1 MSRSATGMTLAG
13 LGLAAVLLISVN
25 ALSGRLLGGDTLDL
39 TDQHLY
45 TLSDGTK
52 SILAK
57 IDEPITLKLFYSKQ
71 LGEQVPSF
79 GVYAQRVRELLQEY
93 AARAHGKIDLQILD
107 PQPYSEIEDQAT
119 AAGLQ
124 GVPLDDGGEQ
134 VYFGLAGSNSTD
146 DKQTVAFFQPER
158 ERFLEYDLTKLIQQ
172 LAFPKKQVVG
182 LVSSLSLDGDPMAR
196 MQGQPTQSQVVLDQI
211 RQGYDVHD
219 IGTGFDKVP
228 DDVDLLMIVQPQ
240 HLAPKTEYAIDQFVM
255 KGGHALVFADPN
267 SEFAQAHPSMMA
279 PQAGPSAASFD
290 RLLKAWGV
298 ELVPGKIVGDRLAA
312 RRVNAGTGTHV
323 QAAEYLAWLNLKG
336 DAINHDDPITG
347 QLGQLNFATAGAL
360 QPIKDAKTRFEWLV
374 QSSDQSELIDTAKV
388 QGLPDVLGLLSDFKP
403 TGQRYTLAARITGPA
418 DTAFPDG
425 KPVEAVPATDAKPG
439 DPPKPPEPPKF
450 EVDPNEIK
458 TAKEPIN
465 VIVVADSDL
474 LDDRFWVQVQDF
486 FGQRAATPTA
496 NNADFVQN
504 AVDSLAGTG
513 DLIGLRSRGS
523 AVRPFTV
530 VDNLQRQAEDNY
542 RAKEKELQDKL
553 RETQAKLGELRTSK
567 GPDGKDVPLTADQQ
581 QSINDLSATIIQT
594 RSQLRQVQLALRQDI
609 DRLKNKLVA
618 FDVVLVPLVLCM
630 LALIV
635 GLVRA
640 QRRKRR
646 TAAV

>member
-1 MSRSATGMTLAG
+1 MTLAG
-13 LGLAAVLLISVN
+13 LGLAAVLLVSVN
-25 ALSGRLLGGDTLDL
+25 ALSGKLLGGDTVDL

-52 SILAK
+52 AVLAK

-107 PQPYSEIEDQAT
+107 PQPYSEVEDQAT

-146 DKQTVAFFQPER
+146 DKQTVAFFQPDR

-172 LAFPKKQVVG
+172 LAFPKKKVIG
-182 LVSSLSLDGDPMAR
+182 LVSSLALDGDPMAR
-196 MQGQPTQSQVVLDQI
+196 MQGQPVQGQVVLDQL
-211 RQGYDVHD
+211 RQGFDVHD
-219 IGTGFDKVP
+219 IGVGFDTVP
-228 DDVDLLMIVQPQ
+228 NDVDLLMIVQPQ
-240 HLAPKTEYAIDQFVM
+240 NLPAKTEYAIDQFVM

-267 SEFAQAHPSMMA
+267 SEFAQAHPSMMS
-279 PQAGPSAASFD
+279 PQGGPSAASFD

-298 ELVPGKIVGDRLAA
+298 ELVPGKVVGDRLAA

-336 DAINHDDPITG
+336 DALNLDDPVTG
-347 QLGQLNFATAGAL
+347 LLGQLNFATAGAL
-360 QPIKDAKTRFEWLV
+360 QPVAGAKTKLEWLV
-374 QSSDQSELIDTAKV
+374 RSSAQSELIDASKL
-388 QGLPDVLGLLSDFKP
+388 QGLPDVLGLLQGFKA
-403 TGQRYTLAARITGPA
+403 TGERYTLAARITGPA

-425 KPVEAVPATDAKPG
+425 RPVDPAADATKPQDAKPG
-439 DPPKPPEPPKF
+439 DAPKPDAAKF
-450 EVDPNEIK
+450 TADPNEIK
-458 TAKEPIN
+458 TAKEPID

-530 VDNLQRQAEDNY
+530 VDQLQRQAEDSY

-553 RETQAKLGELRTSK
+553 REAQSKLAELRAGK
-567 GPDGKDVPLTADQQ
+567 DADGKDAPLTAEQQ
-581 QSINDLSATIIQT
+581 KSINDLSATIIDT
-594 RSQLRQVQLALRQDI
+594 RSQLRQVQLALRQNI
-609 DRLKNKLVA
+609 DRLKDALVG
-618 FDVVLVPLVLCM
+618 FDIALVPVVLCL
-630 LALIV
+630 LALVI

-646 TAAV
+646 SAAV

>member
-1 MSRSATGMTLAG
+1 MSRSVTGMTLAG
-13 LGLAAVLLISVN
+13 LGLAAVLLVSIN
-25 ALSGRLLGGDTLDL
+25 GLAGKLLGGDTIDL

-52 SILAK
+52 AVLAK
-57 IDEPITLKLFYSKQ
+57 IDEPVTLKLFYSKQ

-107 PQPYSEIEDQAT
+107 PEPYSEVEDQAT

-124 GVPLDDGGEQ
+124 GVPLDEGGEQ

-172 LAFPKKQVVG
+172 LAFPKKKLIG
-182 LVSSLSLDGDPMAR
+182 LVSTLSLDGDPMAR
-196 MQGQPTQSQVVLDQI
+196 MQGQPTQGQVVLDQL
-211 RQGYDVHD
+211 RQGFDVRD
-219 IGTGFDKVP
+219 IGAGFDKVP
-228 DDVDLLMIVQPQ
+228 DDVDLLMIVQPDK
-240 HLAPKTEYAIDQFVM
+240 LPPKTEYAIDQFVM
-255 KGGHALVFADPN
+255 NGGHALVFADPN
-267 SEFAQAHPSMMA
+267 AEFSQAHPSMMS
-279 PQAGPSAASFD
+279 PPGGPPSAASFD
-290 RLLKAWGV
+290 RLLHAWGV
-298 ELVPGKIVGDRLAA
+298 DLLPGKVVGDRLAA
-312 RRVNAGTGTHV
+312 RKVNAGSGTHV

-347 QLGQLNFATAGAL
+347 QLGQLNLATAGAL
-360 QPIKDAKTRFEWLV
+360 QPVQGAKTKLEWLLR
-374 QSSDQSELIDTAKV
+374 SSDQSELIDTAKV
-388 QGLPDVLGLLSDFKP
+388 QGLPDVLGLLSSFKP
-403 TGQRYTLAARITGPA
+403 TGERYTLAARLTGPA
-418 DTAFPDG
+418 DTAFPEG
-425 KPVEAVPATDAKPG
+425 KPVEPEAAKPG
-439 DPPKPPEPPKF
+439 DPPPKPDTQTKF
-450 EVDPNEIK
+450 AADPSQIK

-465 VIVVADSDL
+465 VIVVADADL

-496 NNADFVQN
+496 NNGDFVQN

-530 VDNLQRQAEDNY
+530 VDQLQRQAEDSY

-553 RETQAKLGELRTSK
+553 REAQTKLVDLRTNK
-567 GPDGKDVPLTADQQ
+567 GPDGKDQPLSAEQQ
-581 QSINDLSATIIQT
+581 KSIDDLSATIIQT

-609 DRLKNKLVA
+609 DRLKDRLVGLDVA
-618 FDVVLVPLVLCM
+618 LVPVVLAF
-630 LALIV
+630 LALII
-635 GLVRA
+635 GLVRG

-646 TAAV
+646 AQAV